1 MCTYSDFWI
10 DENGIGAV
18 RLPQPNTRQKK
29 KSVTCADGAR
39 EHGGKTSSRD
49 TSRLFDHS
57 NAYLLLLERI
67 NDA

>member
-10 DENGIGAV
+10 DENAIGAV
-18 RLPQPNTRQKK
+18 RLPQPIHARKRKALLAPT
-29 KSVTCADGAR
+29 GAR
-39 EHGGKTSSRD
+39 EQGGKTSSRD
-49 TSRLFDHS
+49 TSRHFDHS